1 MNRIE
6 RIEAYEK
13 LFDEVRSAVDAARE
27 ALNAL
32 EELRP
37 AAERLREYYTGR
49 QWKKDFA
56 DDETGMLPQGLKRG
70 VLSEDGIDH
79 LLDDYDELTSTE

>member
-49 QWKKDFA
+49 QWKRILPTTKPASCRKDSNA
-56 DDETGMLPQGLKRG
+56 AC
-70 VLSEDGIDH
+70 
-79 LLDDYDELTSTE
+79 